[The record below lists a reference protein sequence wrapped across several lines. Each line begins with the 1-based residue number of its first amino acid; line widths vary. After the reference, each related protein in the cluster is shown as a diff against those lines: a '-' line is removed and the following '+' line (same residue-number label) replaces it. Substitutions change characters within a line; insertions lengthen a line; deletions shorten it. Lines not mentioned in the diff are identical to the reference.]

1 MASPQYNSVYDMYK
15 GNQAK
20 PDTFGNAPDPN
31 ADPKVSIYGNN
42 TFGSPNLP
50 NNKPAFNSV
59 YDIYGQ
65 GKMNGFSAG
74 APKKNNSTASANKPN
89 QNPTIGNPAR
99 TPDTSEPYYPSEPVY
114 DPGDVSGIDDSE
126 YTPGSGSGF
135 GSSIDMT
142 KPTPPGEPPPLDKAP
157 EQGAPPAPP
166 GGGGGGGGGA
176 SDSFG
181 FADASKGASA
191 AAGGGGGDAGKN
203 YNADPWLAGS
213 DAYNDRI
220 SKENWKRY
228 MDELTAL
235 LNVGLIPV
243 KTPQQSKPSSSSGN
257 PQPLYTDWNGSNWV
271 TTWSDG
277 YQTQLGGPGR
287 QFGKE
292 TSPNPSHPAN
302 SPN

>member
-99 TPDTSEPYYPSEPVY
+99 TPDTSEPYYPSDPVY

-135 GSSIDMT
+135 GSSIDMN

-157 EQGAPPAPP
+157 DPGAPPAPP
-166 GGGGGGGGGA
+166 GGGGGGGGGGG
-176 SDSFG
+176 SGGGSSSGGGFG
-181 FADASKGASA
+181 DGF
-191 AAGGGGGDAGKN
+191 GGGGGYGGGGDTIIYPKYYYGNSQNSNNDQEPLNGFGGEGPSGSEYDDKEPYDPSKN
-203 YNADPWLAGS
+203 P
-213 DAYNDRI
+213 
-220 SKENWKRY
+220 E
-228 MDELTAL
+228 
-235 LNVGLIPV
+235 
-243 KTPQQSKPSSSSGN
+243 
-257 PQPLYTDWNGSNWV
+257 PLHTDWDGEHWV

-277 YQTQLGGPGR
+277 YQTYLGGPGR
-287 QFGKE
+287 QFGQDV
-292 TSPNPSHPAN
+292 SPNPYHPAN

>member
-74 APKKNNSTASANKPN
+74 APKKSNATASANKPN

-135 GSSIDMT
+135 GGSIDMT

-157 EQGAPPAPP
+157 DPGAPPAPP
-166 GGGGGGGGGA
+166 GGGGGGGGGGG
-176 SDSFG
+176 SGGGSSSGGGFG
-181 FADASKGASA
+181 DGF
-191 AAGGGGGDAGKN
+191 GGGGGYGGGGDTIIYPNYYYGNSQNSNNDQEPLNGFGGEGPSGSEYDDEEPYDPSKN
-203 YNADPWLAGS
+203 P
-213 DAYNDRI
+213 
-220 SKENWKRY
+220 
-228 MDELTAL
+228 T
-235 LNVGLIPV
+235 
-243 KTPQQSKPSSSSGN
+243 
-257 PQPLYTDWNGSNWV
+257 PLYTDWDGSNWI

-277 YQTQLGGPGR
+277 YRDLAGFSAIAAGYSGR
-287 QFGKE
+287 QFGQDV
-292 TSPNPSHPAN
+292 SPNPYHPAN